1 MSTTNKIKSFLQ
13 PRDWWPRAYF
23 WFVMVVAVITGCVEY
38 SELESE
44 PVRTYGLKMQ
54 EVRIDSCEYIIG
66 RGQYKTGVYV
76 ITHKA
81 NCDNHGVKP

>member
-1 MSTTNKIKSFLQ
+1 MNKLTQYLQ
-13 PRDWWPRAYF
+13 ARDWWPL
-23 WFVMVVAVITGCVEY
+23 VVVGVAIGCAAAAIVISATEY
-38 SELESE
+38 SERETE

-66 RGQYKTGVYV
+66 RGQYKTGVYA